1 MAASQGT
8 SLDLHD
14 TALMC
19 SGLFQVTAT
28 GLDLILLVLFSALS
42 DRIFSGLFSPA
53 LFFRK
58 SKVVSMVILVHL
70 SGCAPLTP
78 YRDPVVSHAAT
89 SVRCYFS

>member
-1 MAASQGT
+1 MIMAASQGA

-42 DRIFSGLFSPA
+42 DLVLSGLFSPA
-53 LFFRK
+53 LF
-58 SKVVSMVILVHL
+58 L
-70 SGCAPLTP
+70 SASQK
-78 YRDPVVSHAAT
+78 R
-89 SVRCYFS
+89 